1 MENQG
6 AIWTELRVDGPID
19 ALTRIGHWLGEVDS
33 VTGNGIGAVTGL
45 FGSTW
50 KPMPLDLILALV
62 GGVMLVTLAVQRG
75 LGSRWAMAALLLGG
89 QVLLIVVGMRADF
102 ARYLLPVL
110 MANAVCGGLVAGFVW
125 ELVWTRVF
133 RRRYA
138 RADGQKAD
146 TASLQRKPAVS

>member
-1 MENQG
+1 MPYIVFPGNVG
-6 AIWTELRVDGPID
+6 GVD

-33 VTGNGIGAVTGL
+33 VTGNGIGAITGL

-50 KPMPLDLILALV
+50 KPMPLDLILAVV
-62 GGVMLVTLAVQRG
+62 GGVLLVALAVQRG

-110 MANAVCGGLVAGFVW
+110 VANAVCGGLVFGFVW
-125 ELVWTRVF
+125 DLAWTRF
-133 RRRYA
+133 SRRRDA
-138 RADGQKAD
+138 RAGGRD
-146 TASLQRKPAVS
+146 TETATLQREPVAS